1 MENFVNRLIYLN
13 NEKPLPPT
21 DFESLTALKFSTFKN
36 YEKGLCYPKLV
47 NFIKL
52 AEFYNVSVDYLAG
65 ISGERNCF
73 RGSKIEDMPTR
84 IIELRRKSGLSQS
97 AIAKQLGIT
106 KSGYKYYEMGKNVP
120 PLNRLIDLANI
131 FHVTLEYL
139 IGGQEM

>member
-1 MENFVNRLIYLN
+1 MQQLSERLLQLRNERNLTQKEVAENLCMQ
-13 NEKPLPPT
+13 
-21 DFESLTALKFSTFKN
+21 LKTYKN
-36 YEKGLCYPKLV
+36 YEQQKNYPKIPTL
-47 NFIKL
+47 IDI
-52 AEFYNVSVDYLAG
+52 AEFYQVSLDYLAG
-65 ISGERNCF
+65 ISDERGKVCCPDIENF
-73 RGSKIEDMPTR
+73 SKRVIEM
-84 IIELRRKSGLSQS
+84 RKRVGLSQS